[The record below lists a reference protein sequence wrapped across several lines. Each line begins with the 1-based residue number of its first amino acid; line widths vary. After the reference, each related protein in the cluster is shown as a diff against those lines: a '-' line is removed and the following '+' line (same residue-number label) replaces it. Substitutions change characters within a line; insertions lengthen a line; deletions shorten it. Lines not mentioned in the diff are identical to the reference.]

1 MPQHLNVS
9 QQKLKVKLVSNRR
22 KNEKFEETMNLMTD
36 SALARKE
43 KEQNDQQWV
52 RKHLSEI

>member
-1 MPQHLNVS
+1 
-9 QQKLKVKLVSNRR
+9 
-22 KNEKFEETMNLMTD
+22 MNLMTD

-52 RKHLSEI
+52 RKHLSQFIRLSVVCNI

>member
-1 MPQHLNVS
+1 
-9 QQKLKVKLVSNRR
+9 
-22 KNEKFEETMNLMTD
+22 MNLMTD

>member
-1 MPQHLNVS
+1 
-9 QQKLKVKLVSNRR
+9 
-22 KNEKFEETMNLMTD
+22 MTD

-43 KEQNDQQWV
+43 KEQNDQQWA

>member
-1 MPQHLNVS
+1 MYLS
-9 QQKLKVKLVSNRR
+9 KSWKSNWNQIEE
-22 KNEKFEETMNLMTD
+22 KNEKFEETVNLMTD